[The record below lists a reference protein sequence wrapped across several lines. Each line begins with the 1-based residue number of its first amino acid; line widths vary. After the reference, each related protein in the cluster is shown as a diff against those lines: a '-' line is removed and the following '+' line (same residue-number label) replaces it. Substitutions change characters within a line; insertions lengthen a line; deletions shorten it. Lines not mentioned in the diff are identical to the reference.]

1 MNIVTK
7 TIKDSGMEME
17 VEEEGMVI
25 DLVCG
30 MELDQKKTKLQSE
43 YKGKTYYFCSQGC
56 KTHFDND
63 PESMPFLPYFTL

>member
-1 MNIVTK
+1 MTVTQPV
-7 TIKDSGMEME
+7 KDTGMEI
-17 VEEEGMVI
+17 EEEGMVM

-30 MELDQKKTKLQSE
+30 MELNRKNVKFKSE

-63 PESMPFLPYFTL
+63 PEKYAE